1 MGVRRKKKDCMLVRG
16 KYILTSTDPDDICY
30 GALKVT
36 EVINSEIVKWDF
48 LNSNYPDYHVVGGK
62 NDITIP
68 GFKNARKH
76 VSD

>member
-1 MGVRRKKKDCMLVRG
+1 MLVRG
-16 KYILTSTDPDDICY
+16 KYILTSTDPDDIY
-30 GALKVT
+30 DGSLKVA
-36 EVINSEIVKWDF
+36 EGINSEIVKWDS
-48 LNSNYPDYHVVGGK
+48 LNSNYPDYHMVGGK